1 MGMFASSKMADYFK
15 TQALLEGKVE
25 FGAMFGNEA
34 ASTCPAQEVS
44 VNCMAPSASSFTRR
58 RHSAKPRAAAGTNRA
73 KTTTLLASPATHAH
87 GTPSGLSTTSS
98 PSCHH
103 SRNPSVAA
111 AHSRLVSNPRDA
123 RPSTTSQPHQL
134 PLWRLQLALQ
144 LSTTPPQLTSKPQS
158 TTPSTASGKRPHAP
172 SHAVVVSSPST
183 ATASRAVTHSVTSAS
198 SNTTTHA
205 TNTLASTVSHWD
217 HLATSLAANK

>member
-1 MGMFASSKMADYFK
+1 MG
-15 TQALLEGKVE
+15 
-25 FGAMFGNEA
+25 
-34 ASTCPAQEVS
+34 STAWHHQRRHSPTS
-44 VNCMAPSASSFTRR
+44 SASTRR
-58 RHSAKPRAAAGTNRA
+58 RHSAKPRAAAGTNHA

-158 TTPSTASGKRPHAP
+158 TTPSTAS
-172 SHAVVVSSPST
+172 
-183 ATASRAVTHSVTSAS
+183 ASRAVTHSVTSAS

-205 TNTLASTVSHWD
+205 INTLASTVSHWD